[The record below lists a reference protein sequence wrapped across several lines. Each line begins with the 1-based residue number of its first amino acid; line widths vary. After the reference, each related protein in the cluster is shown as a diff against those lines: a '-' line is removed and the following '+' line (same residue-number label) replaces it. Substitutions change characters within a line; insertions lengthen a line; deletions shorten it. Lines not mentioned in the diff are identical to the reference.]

1 MGAFLP
7 TTDTS
12 APAPPKEAALA
23 SLVDES
29 PQKRL
34 IAQKATPPP
43 SPLLSELL
51 KKGNLISASPRLV
64 IHHPFYT
71 PIISNKGILKFTLIR
86 SSFVLCKQV
95 GEGDTAGSL
104 TNGVQT
110 ATAVTS
116 LPPGHEVITGNQSM
130 SPDLLPFILNK
141 TNICVIW
148 LLSTNVC
155 DWGLFLYLFYKNSNN

>member
-1 MGAFLP
+1 MLQAQGVGVFLP

-12 APAPPKEAALA
+12 APAPPKDVALA
-23 SLVDES
+23 SLVDDS

-64 IHHPFYT
+64 ILHPSNN
-71 PIISNKGILKFTLIR
+71 PIITNNGIHKFTLIR
-86 SSFVLCKQV
+86 FSSVLCHQV
-95 GEGDTAGSL
+95 GEGDTTGSI

-110 ATAVTS
+110 ATAVAT
-116 LPPGHEVITGNQSM
+116 LAPGHEVITGIRSH
-130 SPDLLPFILNK
+130 S
-141 TNICVIW
+141 
-148 LLSTNVC
+148 S
-155 DWGLFLYLFYKNSNN
+155 